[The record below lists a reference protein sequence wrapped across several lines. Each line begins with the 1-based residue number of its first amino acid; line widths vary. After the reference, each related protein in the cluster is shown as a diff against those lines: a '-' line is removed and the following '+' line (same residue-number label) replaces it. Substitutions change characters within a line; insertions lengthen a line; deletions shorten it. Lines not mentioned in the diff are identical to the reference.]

1 LLQLWKKSWLI
12 CRTRLYQLLNN
23 RQQDRHCSYQ
33 KFSGT
38 IVATT
43 LFVYDASRR
52 LTTITAPHPGGQP
65 DITTAPFGKGNLSSL
80 SCGNSLV

>member
-1 LLQLWKKSWLI
+1 
-12 CRTRLYQLLNN
+12 
-23 RQQDRHCSYQ
+23 
-33 KFSGT
+33 
-38 IVATT
+38 
-43 LFVYDASRR
+43 VYDASRR